1 MNARYLF
8 GFAAAAVSGL
18 LLLCLSA
25 PLAGQSVIPPALS
38 FADLPGRIVPGM
50 DVTAIDSS
58 GKKIHGLVTGVTSSA
73 LVLED
78 QGNKITYSDAT
89 LAEVRQHH
97 QDSLLNGLLIGAS
110 VGAVPLALTAAWCQS
125 EGDCGGS
132 TYALATVLYC
142 GTGAAVGVL
151 LDSLIK
157 KDVVIY
163 RRVQMSPTLGTTGR
177 RHSPGLGISLRW

>member
-1 MNARYLF
+1 MNARYLLCI
-8 GFAAAAVSGL
+8 AIAAVCCL
-18 LLLCLSA
+18 LLPCLSGSV
-25 PLAGQSVIPPALS
+25 AGQTVIPPALS

-58 GKKIHGLVTGVTSSA
+58 GKKIHGLVTGITDSA

-78 QGNKITYSDAT
+78 QGNKITYSDAN
-89 LAEVRQHH
+89 LAEVHQRQ

-163 RRVQMSPTLGTTGR
+163 RRVQMSPTIGTAGR
-177 RHSPGLGISLRW
+177 RHSPGLGVSLRW